1 LTKGP
6 GAQAFCEKEG
16 LSFIETSAL
25 ESTNVEM
32 AFHKILTEIYHI
44 VSKKA
49 LAAEDSAPRP
59 GEGTKIVVT
68 EPVSETTK
76 KSSCCG
82 S

>member
-1 LTKGP
+1 MP
-6 GAQAFCEKEG
+6 QEQWCQAQGMA
-16 LSFIETSAL
+16 
-25 ESTNVEM
+25 M
-32 AFHKILTEIYHI
+32 AFQKILTEIYHI

-68 EPVSETTK
+68 EPANETEK